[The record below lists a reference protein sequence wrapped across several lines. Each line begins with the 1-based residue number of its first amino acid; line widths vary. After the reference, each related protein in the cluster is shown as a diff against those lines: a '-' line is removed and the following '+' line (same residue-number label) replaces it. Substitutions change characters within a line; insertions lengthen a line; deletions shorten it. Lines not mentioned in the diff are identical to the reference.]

1 MEVID
6 VQVDEARKLAKIQ
19 HEANMRYMGKPADLR
34 NIIAMRDEIRTKC
47 DEIGFVVEF
56 DKNGQPCI
64 VGRTDKRLERILQE
78 QGPDI
83 EHKTWDSKR
92 TSSDE
97 LRKEGV
103 DPTLLG

>member
-19 HEANMRYMGKPADLR
+19 HDVNMRYMGKPADLR
-34 NIIAMRDEIRTKC
+34 YIVAMRDEIRTKC
-47 DEIGFVVEF
+47 EEIGFIVEF
-56 DKNGQPCI
+56 DRDGQPCI
-64 VGRTDKRLERILQE
+64 VGRTDKKLERILQE
-78 QGPDI
+78 EGPDLERKI
-83 EHKTWDSKR
+83 WDSKR

-103 DPTLLG
+103 DPNLLG